1 MQNLQLKFSGNIL
14 GNNFTFFYIYYP
26 GQIYF
31 LGHKEEKK
39 MKILRKVKQADGIE
53 KQTKISREFS
63 QPLAQKVIMKHGLKL
78 KQKQK
83 EPLKVFG

>member
-39 MKILRKVKQADGIE
+39 KMKILRKVK
-53 KQTKISREFS
+53 
-63 QPLAQKVIMKHGLKL
+63 
-78 KQKQK
+78 
-83 EPLKVFG
+83 

>member
-1 MQNLQLKFSGNIL
+1 MQNLQLKFSGNIF

-39 MKILRKVKQADGIE
+39 NENLEEGKIGRWN
-53 KQTKISREFS
+53 
-63 QPLAQKVIMKHGLKL
+63 
-78 KQKQK
+78 
-83 EPLKVFG
+83 